1 MYQIDYIHLFFSYA
15 RSIDDVRTIVQH
27 AKLDHKNLT
36 NTAQAIYY
44 PRNEEG
50 HDIGNIKLLEV
61 DEHILEEIKKGSE
74 ICFKG
79 ALNEK
84 VVLCTES
91 RTYEMKEAEISNSLL
106 LVKGLK
112 LAQATS
118 RSPIKSPKGGVNTSM
133 DSSIEE
139 EQEDPDKIDTID
151 EVERKDVV
159 KIFHD
164 YFELRQV
171 KPKYRKII
179 DLLRLT
185 RYAGPENEHLIDR
198 SLLFRFKQLLDT
210 VQCSKDEFHE
220 GLKKYRAIEVD
231 DRVRMLDMEYE
242 YRVLTLLL
250 SVVSENS
257 WELDAIDK
265 DVTLEA
271 MQGII
276 PFEVVDGM
284 FNVYTTPSERMPG
297 RFQYREDLV
306 CAMFAEKI
314 LQHGLKFHI
323 DEFLVTWQEALPEGF
338 EANEQYLRGIG
349 IIDREGSVPCV
360 RGLNEAD
367 LPMNLLGRLDMLFRT
382 KERWNLEQI
391 EPYIECFATPTVGVT
406 SILAK
411 YTRSLVVKG
420 VRMYVSK
427 H

>member
-1 MYQIDYIHLFFSYA
+1 MIYSQDYA
-15 RSIDDVRTIVQH
+15 RSIDDVRTIVRH

-36 NTAQAIYY
+36 NVAQAIYY
-44 PRNEEG
+44 PTESEG
-50 HDIGNIKLLEV
+50 HDLSNIKLLEV
-61 DEHILEEIKKGSE
+61 DEHILGELKTGSE
-74 ICFKG
+74 MCFKG

-84 VVLCTES
+84 VVFCTES
-91 RTYEMKEAEISNSLL
+91 RTYEVKEAEISNSLL
-106 LVKGLK
+106 LVKNLK

-118 RSPIKSPKGGVNTSM
+118 RSPIKSPKSGVNTSM

-139 EQEDPDKIDTID
+139 EDGETIDTID

-159 KIFHD
+159 QIFHD

-185 RYAGPENEHLIDR
+185 RYAGPENEHLIER

-210 VQCSKDEFHE
+210 VQCSKEEFHE
-220 GLKKYRAIEVD
+220 GLKKYRAIEIE
-231 DRVRMLDMEYE
+231 DRVRMLDLEYE

-250 SVVSENS
+250 SVVAENS
-257 WELDAIDK
+257 WQPDAIDK
-265 DVTLEA
+265 EVTLEA

-276 PFEVVDGM
+276 PYEIVDGI
-284 FNVYTTPSERMPG
+284 FDVYTCPSERIPD

-306 CAMFAEKI
+306 CALFAEKI

-323 DEFLVTWQEALPEGF
+323 DEFLVTWQEALPDGF

-349 IIDREGSVPCV
+349 IVDREGSVPCV

>member
-1 MYQIDYIHLFFSYA
+1 MIYSQDYA

-44 PRNEEG
+44 PRSEEG

-231 DRVRMLDMEYE
+231 DRVRMLDIEYE

>member
-1 MYQIDYIHLFFSYA
+1 MIYSQDYA

-210 VQCSKDEFHE
+210 VQCSKDEFQE

-231 DRVRMLDMEYE
+231 DRVRMLDIEYE